1 MVGQTALGKY
11 RLLKPLGS
19 GSNGEVFLAEPIR
32 YPNFRV
38 VVKRVHD
45 HAANHPKFRQLF
57 EAEVRSMRNFSHPYA
72 VRLLDASVDDPIGPC
87 MIMEYVPGITLEA
100 MLSREKCLETERVV
114 RLVGFLGH
122 ALEAA
127 HHAGIIHRDLKPANL
142 MVINAGLP
150 SETIK
155 VMDFGFAGFVA
166 RPHIQL
172 AELTGQGP
180 VFALGTPEYVSP
192 EMIRGDRVDT
202 RSDLYS
208 VGVILFE
215 MLTGQLPFNYP
226 LMEQVLA
233 AHVKSPPPK
242 FHQVGCG
249 HVPAGIEAAVQ
260 IALSKYPNERHQT
273 ARDLVE
279 EFGRVLGERLWDD
292 TAPPGWEPSE
302 HSGRYIPAKTPGSR
316 PGLDP
321 VASAPD
327 PFRMADAFEV
337 AIPERLIAAKIRGFV
352 EDVDATVLESEP
364 GLIRLQVGLPSNY
377 QNRPVTESSLFNWFK
392 SKLGAG
398 APRGK
403 EPIAVELHMEK
414 PDPSLTRMRVSV
426 ACAPVKE
433 YPPRDLNLWRD
444 RCCKVH
450 SMLKQYLGGS

>member
-19 GSNGEVFLAEPIR
+19 GSNGEVFLAEPLR

-87 MIMEYVPGITLEA
+87 MVMEYVPGITLEA
-100 MLSREKCLETERVV
+100 MLEREKCLETERVAK
-114 RLVGFLGH
+114 LLGYLGH

-142 MVINAGLP
+142 MVIHAGEP

-172 AELTGQGP
+172 AELTGHGP

-192 EMIRGDRVDT
+192 EMIRGDPVDT

-215 MLTGQLPFNYP
+215 MLTGRLPFLYP
-226 LMEQVLA
+226 QMEQVLA

-242 FHQVGCG
+242 FHQMGCG
-249 HVPAGIEAAVQ
+249 HVPAGVEATVQ
-260 IALSKYPNERHQT
+260 LALSKYANERHQS
-273 ARDLVE
+273 AREMVQ
-279 EFGRVLGERLWDD
+279 EFGRVLGEQLWDS
-292 TAPPGWEPSE
+292 TAPEGWEPTE
-302 HSGRYIPAKTPGSR
+302 HSGRYIPAKTPASR
-316 PGLDP
+316 PGLEST
-321 VASAPD
+321 AGHD

-377 QNRPVTESSLFNWFK
+377 SSRPVTESSLVNWFK
-392 SKLGAG
+392 ARLKPGVS
-398 APRGK
+398 RGK
-403 EPIAVELHMEK
+403 EPIAVELQMEK
-414 PDPSLTRMRVSV
+414 PDPTLTRMRVSV
-426 ACAPVKE
+426 ACAPVKD
-433 YPPRDLNLWRD
+433 YLPRDLNLWRE
-444 RCCKVH
+444 RCGKVH
-450 SMLKQYLGGS
+450 TMLKQYLGGS